1 MSCVIKDKNDKYSS
15 HNYLS
20 MLGLF
25 VKVESCVNVSEE
37 VKQYMFGTPDL
48 SEVVLG
54 WGKREGL

>member
-1 MSCVIKDKNDKYSS
+1 
-15 HNYLS
+15 
-20 MLGLF
+20 MLGLL
-25 VKVESCVNVSEE
+25 VKVESCVNVSE